1 LKAYTPEVAS
11 GNTSSAV
18 KVPQVGS
25 IKDSAL
31 MGSTPLTSFHGG
43 PSPSGNSHVNSAPAA
58 FHTPTQPNLLKGGV
72 GNFQNKEQR
81 NPVNGI
87 PHLSMAP

>member
-18 KVPQVGS
+18 KTPQVANL
-25 IKDSAL
+25 KDSAL
-31 MGSTPLTSFHGG
+31 EGSTPLTSFHSG
-43 PSPSGNSHVNSAPAA
+43 PSPSGTPHTASAPHA
-58 FHTPTQPNLLKGGV
+58 FNSPTQPKLTSGGV
-72 GNFQNKEQR
+72 GHHQNLEMR

-87 PHLSMAP
+87 PTIKMAP